1 MRLKSVALIVGAML
15 IATNLNAQETAAPE
29 KAPQTEPSKPPT
41 TPAAPSLP
49 ADRLDRLASEL
60 KTQFD
65 SLRSDIQALQAVG
78 QRSVRN
84 AQAIDILR
92 RDINNLDATITEHV
106 ERQRKLLEAVTQQET
121 VHAAKPA
128 LDASTDST
136 AWTHPDTAVGGQNAA
151 PETGLMHLNNRTRS
165 YQTIAVNGVF
175 FGIKAGTTLT
185 LKAPVGE
192 VITQIPGR
200 AARSWKL
207 TSAEN
212 VQRVDLIPASEQRTT
227 TLRPALSGGQVY
239 YYYPTN
245 RLFPGN
251 YWWP

>member
-1 MRLKSVALIVGAML
+1 M
-15 IATNLNAQETAAPE
+15 
-29 KAPQTEPSKPPT
+29 
-41 TPAAPSLP
+41 
-49 ADRLDRLASEL
+49 
-60 KTQFD
+60 
-65 SLRSDIQALQAVG
+65 
-78 QRSVRN
+78 
-84 AQAIDILR
+84 
-92 RDINNLDATITEHV
+92 
-106 ERQRKLLEAVTQQET
+106 
-121 VHAAKPA
+121 
-128 LDASTDST
+128 
-136 AWTHPDTAVGGQNAA
+136 
-151 PETGLMHLNNRTRS
+151 
-165 YQTIAVNGVF
+165 NGVF